1 MTKILSENTDVNNQ
15 NVIVK
20 KGDSGATVE
29 DVQRKLNK
37 LGYISDSHIDGFYGE
52 GTCAAVAKFSED
64 QGLEP
69 SENVTDKV

>member
-1 MTKILSENTDVNNQ
+1 MTKILNENTDVNEQ

-37 LGYISDSHIDGFYGE
+37 LGYLKDSHIDGFYGD
-52 GTCAAVAKFSED
+52 GTCAAVKKFSED
-64 QGLEP
+64 QGLDP
-69 SENVTDKV
+69 IENVTDKV